1 VGNVIN
7 VDRLAGILGCK
18 GSSIVDGLVG
28 ILGCKD
34 SSIPLKY
41 LGLLLGVFYKSKA
54 IWCVFIEKV
63 EWRLS
68 GWKMMYLSKGG
79 RITLIKSTI
88 SNFQFAY
95 VFHVPLPSPC
105 RCCKPY

>member
-7 VDRLAGILGCK
+7 VDGLAGILGCK
-18 GSSIVDGLVG
+18 GSSIVDGLAG

-34 SSIPLKY
+34 SFIPLKY

-54 IWCVFIEKV
+54 IWCIFIEKV

-79 RITLIKSTI
+79 RITLI
-88 SNFQFAY
+88 
-95 VFHVPLPSPC
+95 
-105 RCCKPY
+105 

>member
-1 VGNVIN
+1 LVPVGNVIN
-7 VDRLAGILGCK
+7 VDGLA
-18 GSSIVDGLVG
+18 G

-54 IWCVFIEKV
+54 IWYVFIEKV
-63 EWRLS
+63 EWRLA
-68 GWKMMYLSKGG
+68 GWKMMYLSMGG

-88 SNFQFAY
+88 SNLPTYFMSLF
-95 VFHVPLPSPC
+95 PLPAGVANRIEKLQRVS
-105 RCCKPY
+105 